1 MNFDAYLLVW
11 NASLHLRILNR
22 AAAVRMILG
31 RWLGALT
38 GAEGGYFAIADEI
51 IVSELAVPSV
61 HAEAVSAF

>member
-1 MNFDAYLLVW
+1 MT
-11 NASLHLRILNR
+11 
-22 AAAVRMILG
+22 LG

-61 HAEAVSAF
+61 HAEAASAF